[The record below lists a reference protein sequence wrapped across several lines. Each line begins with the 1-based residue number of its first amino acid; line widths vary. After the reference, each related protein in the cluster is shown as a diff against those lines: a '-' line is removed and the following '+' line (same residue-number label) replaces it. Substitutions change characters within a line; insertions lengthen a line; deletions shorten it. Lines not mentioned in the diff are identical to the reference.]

1 MNRMHLAWAALCLL
15 PVWAQAVTCQNGIP
29 ASNPDSIYTVHGDG
43 TVTDTRTGLMWKQ
56 CREGYDGASCTAD
69 ASTILFK
76 WGAALTHAEG
86 HIFAGHS
93 DWRLP
98 NQKELES
105 LLEECRTS
113 PAINDGIFPNE
124 PTSSSLGLLVW
135 SGSPVVGSSNAW
147 SLDFNNGDIYGVGRD
162 YGSHVRLVRDGQS
175 SAPLPSLS
183 STRFLSETLPDGT
196 FHLGPATKTWTFR
209 NGPAAVTGLKAVRVS
224 ADAGLG
230 ITATDLPIGN
240 VAANASFTINLPVN
254 PTRSAQPQPKSVWK
268 LVDGAGQD
276 VAISNSASNTFW
288 VALRTN
294 RAPRFSAAQLGS
306 IGGKSGS
313 ALTLPLLGEDD
324 DGDALA
330 YSVVAGGGSISGNT
344 WSGTASAPSGDSVV
358 SQLTLRVSDGLES
371 TTRTVDVVAYGANGL
386 RNFFA
391 DVPFAGDANGVYA
404 ATHFLAGQ
412 GMVLGCGTD
421 GGGQRIYCPVQ
432 NVTQAEA
439 LKVLLQVAQ
448 ARGLLQLAPAPSV
461 PAHFMASTADGMVN
475 YAWAAP
481 YAYAAQAQGLI
492 DSVQTWSPA
501 ATLPRATLAR
511 WIDKLLA
518 LNAPLALLE
527 ANGLTDSYR
536 FADAAAFTSSADH
549 AAALRTALLGYL
561 GYLGSLG
568 GSFGPAALVNRGDFA
583 VAAAKVL
590 RAPRIDGLNLGGAT
604 LQNRFGRSMPTV
616 THGQTLAINGVQNLR
631 TQEILMSGDY
641 VLEEWTEPPANYV
654 RVGVAL
660 PSGQALGPMRYVKDL
675 AANPL
680 VLDTGALPIQAAT
693 QLNLIVLVESH
704 KDAPG
709 QDVPRSGTA
718 LTYTVTVAIDFPDRD
733 GDGVRDDLDAYP
745 DDPRFATNAPGS
757 SYPQE
762 VVDYLAARGLLPTD
776 PVLING
782 QPAGYTH
789 GQALMQGKP
798 PYDGAGSTG
807 PGPGA
812 SVALAV
818 VRSGPGSVARSPAG
832 TPVAGADGSFDYA
845 AGTAVTLTAQ
855 SDSGAR
861 FVGWSGACT
870 GTVPTCQLTLNSAA
884 SAVAAFALNQ
894 GGGTGSSG
902 GTPMAGGGTTTV
914 SASAPGGAGTVTAQ
928 ASGGGASPWV
938 FTKAEVQPAPAQGT
952 PGLPAGAT
960 FPYGLVDFELAL
972 GQAGTQATVVL
983 AYPGTLPPGARAAY
997 YKYGRTQANPTPHW
1011 YVFGGAQVNTANN
1024 TVTLTLQDGG
1034 AGDDDLAANGAIR
1047 DPGGLALLPAGSG
1060 AVAIPTLGEWALAL
1074 LAGLLGLFSLGA
1086 LRRCM
1091 PVRG

>member
-1 MNRMHLAWAALCLL
+1 MTRQWIAPTLAAALWLAAGA
-15 PVWAQAVTCQNGIP
+15 AQAVTCQGSIP
-29 ASNPDSIYTVHGDG
+29 ASNPDTIYTVHADG

-56 CREGYDGASCTAD
+56 CLEGYGAANCTAD
-69 ASTILFK
+69 GGTTSFTWAD
-76 WGAALTHAEG
+76 ALTHAEN
-86 HIFAGHS
+86 HTFASHS

-98 NQKELES
+98 NMNELRS
-105 LLEECRTS
+105 LVEDCRVGPT
-113 PAINDGIFPNE
+113 INDAVFPN
-124 PTSSSLGLLVW
+124 TSSSGVW
-135 SGSPVVGSSNAW
+135 SGSPDAYSSSFAW
-147 SLDFNNGDIYGVGRD
+147 GVDFGYGYAYGGNRD
-162 YGSHVRLVRDGQS
+162 DGYHVRLVRAGQS
-175 SAPLPSLS
+175 FVPLPSAA
-183 STRFLSETLPDGT
+183 STRFVSENLPDGS
-196 FHLGPATKTWTFR
+196 FQLGAATKTWTFR
-209 NGPAAVTGLKAVRVS
+209 NGTAPVTGLKAVRVS

-230 ITATDLPIGN
+230 ISATELAIGN
-240 VAANASFTINLPVN
+240 VAANASFTISLPVN
-254 PTRSAQPQPKSVWK
+254 PTRTGTPMPRSVWK
-268 LVDGAGQD
+268 LVDGAGQE
-276 VAISNSASNTFW
+276 VAIGNSASNTFW

-294 RAPRFSAAQLGS
+294 RAPRFAATQLGS

-324 DGDALA
+324 DGDALT
-330 YSVVAGGGSISGNT
+330 YSVVSGGGGISGST
-344 WSGTASAPSGDSVV
+344 WSGTVSTGGASAV
-358 SQLTLRVSDGLES
+358 QKLTLRVSDGLES
-371 TTRTVDVVAYGANGL
+371 ATTQVDVVVYGSSGL
-386 RNFFA
+386 GRLFV
-391 DVPFAGDANGVYA
+391 DVPASGSGDPNSVYS
-404 ATHFLAGQ
+404 ATHYLAAQ
-412 GMVLGCGTD
+412 GMVIGCGTNAND
-421 GGGQRIYCPVQ
+421 ERLYCPAQ

-439 LKVLLQVAQ
+439 LKVLMQVAQ
-448 ARGLLQLAPAPSV
+448 ERGLLQVAPAPSV
-461 PAHFMASTADGMVN
+461 PAHFTTSTMN

-481 YAYAAQAQGLI
+481 YAYAAQARGLI
-492 DSVQTWSPA
+492 GSVQAWNPQT
-501 ATLPRATLAR
+501 TLTRAQLAL
-511 WIDKLLA
+511 WLDKLLG
-518 LNAPLALLE
+518 LNVPLALLQ
-527 ANGLTDSYR
+527 AKGLAGSYA
-536 FADAAAFTSSADH
+536 FADDASFGNASARS
-549 AAALRTALLGYL
+549 AALHTAFF

-568 GSFGPAALVNRGDFA
+568 GSFGPDVEMNRGDFA

-590 RAPRIDGLNLGGAT
+590 RAPQIDGLSMSGVQKSARLRAAAQGAAS
-604 LQNRFGRSMPTV
+604 LPDAIV
-616 THGQTLAINGVQNLR
+616 HGQMLVIGGVRGLR
-631 TQEILMSGDY
+631 AQEILVNGDY
-641 VLEEWTEPPANYV
+641 VQAQPDAPANYV
-654 RVGVAL
+654 QVSVVL
-660 PSGQALGPMRYVKDL
+660 PDGRLLGPRYVKDL
-675 AANPL
+675 AGNPL
-680 VLDTGALPIQAAT
+680 TFDTNLLEIRRDV
-693 QLNLIVLVESH
+693 QLNLIVLIES
-704 KDAPG
+704 PG
-709 QDVPRSGTA
+709 AGGAAMIHTVPVLVG
-718 LTYTVTVAIDFPDRD
+718 FPDRD

-745 DDPRFATNAPGS
+745 DDFRFAENAPGS

-762 VVDYLAARGLLPTD
+762 VVDYLAALGLLPTD

-855 SDSGAR
+855 PDSGAR

-870 GTVPTCQLTLNSAA
+870 GTVPTCQVTLNSAA
-884 SAVAAFALNQ
+884 STVAAFAPSQ
-894 GGGTGSSG
+894 GGGTATFSVNA
-902 GTPMAGGGTTTV
+902 PGGGTIT
-914 SASAPGGAGTVTAQ
+914 GQ

-938 FTKAEVQPAPAQGT
+938 FTKAEAQPAPAPGT

-1047 DPGGLALLPAGSG
+1047 DPGGLALLPAGSPA
-1060 AVAIPTLGEWALAL
+1060 AVSIPTLGEWALAL

-1086 LRRCM
+1086 LRR
-1091 PVRG
+1091 RG

>member
-1 MNRMHLAWAALCLL
+1 MTRQWIAPTLAAALWLAAGA
-15 PVWAQAVTCQNGIP
+15 AQAVTCQGSIP
-29 ASNPDSIYTVHGDG
+29 ASNPDTIYTVHADG

-56 CREGYDGASCTAD
+56 CLEGYGAANCTAD
-69 ASTILFK
+69 GGTTSFTWAD
-76 WGAALTHAEG
+76 ALTHAEN
-86 HIFAGHS
+86 HTFASHS

-98 NQKELES
+98 NMNELRS
-105 LLEECRTS
+105 LVEDCRVGPT
-113 PAINDGIFPNE
+113 INDAVFPN
-124 PTSSSLGLLVW
+124 TSSSGVW
-135 SGSPVVGSSNAW
+135 SGSPNANSSNGAW
-147 SLDFNNGDIYGVGRD
+147 FVSFGYGLADD
-162 YGSHVRLVRDGQS
+162 YGFHDVGYRVRLVRAGQS
-175 SAPLPSLS
+175 FAPLPSAA
-183 STRFLSETLPDGT
+183 STRFVSENLPDGS
-196 FHLGPATKTWTFR
+196 FQLGAATKTWTFR
-209 NGPAAVTGLKAVRVS
+209 NGTAPVTGLKAVRVS

-230 ITATDLPIGN
+230 ISATELAIGN
-240 VAANASFTINLPVN
+240 VAANASFTISLPVN
-254 PTRSAQPQPKSVWK
+254 PTRTGAPMPKSVWK
-268 LVDGAGQD
+268 LVDGAGQE
-276 VAISNSASNTFW
+276 VAIGNSASNTFW

-306 IGGKSGS
+306 IGGTHGS

-324 DGDALA
+324 DGDALT
-330 YSVVAGGGSISGNT
+330 YTVDGISVSGST
-344 WSGTASAPSGDSVV
+344 WTGTASAPGGDSVV
-358 SQLTLRVSDGLES
+358 SQLTLSVSDGLE
-371 TTRTVDVVAYGANGL
+371 TATRTVDVVAYGANGL

-461 PAHFMASTADGMVN
+461 PAHFMASTPDGMVN

-492 DSVQTWSPA
+492 DSVQAWNPA

-561 GYLGSLG
+561 GSLG

-604 LQNRFGRSMPTV
+604 LQNRFGRSLPTI
-616 THGQTLAINGVQNLR
+616 THGQTLTIDGVQNLR

-718 LTYTVTVAIDFPDRD
+718 LTYTVTLAIDFPDRD

-762 VVDYLAARGLLPTD
+762 VVDYLAALGLLPTD

-789 GQALMQGKP
+789 GQALMHGKP

-845 AGTAVTLTAQ
+845 AGTTVTLTAQ
-855 SDSGAR
+855 PDSGAR

-870 GTVPTCQLTLNSAA
+870 GMVPTCQLTLNRAA

-894 GGGTGSSG
+894 GGGTGSGG
-902 GTPMAGGGTTTV
+902 GTPMAGGGTATV

>member
-1 MNRMHLAWAALCLL
+1 MNEEHNTMSKFLTHALSVVLWL
-15 PVWAQAVTCQNGIP
+15 VSTAAQAVTCDVTNV
-29 ASNPDSIYTVHGDG
+29 SSTNPNIIYTVHADG

-56 CREGYDGASCTAD
+56 CVEGQNVHENCSGSGTGMDWAT
-69 ASTILFK
+69 
-76 WGAALTHAEG
+76 ALTHAEG
-86 HIFAGHS
+86 HTFAGYS

-98 NQKELES
+98 NLKELGS
-105 LLEECRTS
+105 LVEHCRID
-113 PAINDGIFPNE
+113 PAINNDVFKNAPSWMSW
-124 PTSSSLGLLVW
+124 SSSPYVSDSSKAW
-135 SGSPVVGSSNAW
+135 VVEFYGGENSI
-147 SLDFNNGDIYGVGRD
+147 IYSRTND
-162 YGSHVRLVRDGQS
+162 YDQIHVRLVRGGPS
-175 SAPLPSLS
+175 FVPSPSFASA
-183 STRFLSETLPDGT
+183 RFLSETLPDGT
-196 FHLGPATKTWTFR
+196 FQLGVATKTWTFR
-209 NGPAAVTGLKAVRVS
+209 NSAAAVTGLKAVQVS
-224 ADAGLG
+224 ADVGLG
-230 ITATDLPIGN
+230 ITATELPIGN

-294 RAPRFSAAQLGS
+294 RPPRFSAAQLGS

-324 DGDALA
+324 DGDALT

-371 TTRTVDVVAYGANGL
+371 ATRTVDVVAYGANGL

-421 GGGQRIYCPVQ
+421 GNNQRIYCPAQ
-432 NVTQAEA
+432 SVTQAEA

-461 PAHFMASTADGMVN
+461 PAHFMASTPDGMVN

-492 DSVQTWSPA
+492 DSVQAWNPA

-561 GYLGSLG
+561 GYLGS
-568 GSFGPAALVNRGDFA
+568 SFGPAALVNRGDFA

-590 RAPRIDGLNLGGAT
+590 RAPRIDGLNLGGTT
-604 LQNRFGRSMPTV
+604 LQTRFGRSLPTIP
-616 THGQTLAINGVQNLR
+616 HGQTLAINGVQNLR

-660 PSGQALGPMRYVKDL
+660 PSEQALGPMRYVKDL

-733 GDGVRDDLDAYP
+733 GDGVRDDLDVYP

-807 PGPGA
+807 PGPDA

-855 SDSGAR
+855 PDSGAR

-870 GTVPTCQLTLNSAA
+870 GSVPSCQLTLNSAA
-884 SAVAAFALNQ
+884 SAVAAFALNL
-894 GGGTGSSG
+894 GGGTGSGG
-902 GTPMAGGGTTTV
+902 GTPMAGGGTATG
-914 SASAPGGAGTVTAQ
+914 ASAPM
-928 ASGGGASPWV
+928 
-938 FTKAEVQPAPAQGT
+938 
-952 PGLPAGAT
+952 
-960 FPYGLVDFELAL
+960 
-972 GQAGTQATVVL
+972 
-983 AYPGTLPPGARAAY
+983 PPGDMAA
-997 YKYGRTQANPTPHW
+997 
-1011 YVFGGAQVNTANN
+1011 
-1024 TVTLTLQDGG
+1024 
-1034 AGDDDLAANGAIR
+1034 
-1047 DPGGLALLPAGSG
+1047 
-1060 AVAIPTLGEWALAL
+1060 GE
-1074 LAGLLGLFSLGA
+1074 GA
-1086 LRRCM
+1086 LSS
-1091 PVRG
+1091 GTA